1 MAMETKHPQAAWQV
15 VGCSLGEDS
24 LAGANGAG
32 CGLAGAGCGLASAG
46 SAGCGM
52 AGTRRA
58 GLGVAGLAST
68 EPDDTKTSR

>member
-1 MAMETKHPQAAWQV
+1 MTWQV
-15 VGCSLGEDS
+15 VGRGLGEDS
-24 LAGANGAG
+24 LAGANG
-32 CGLAGAGCGLASAG
+32 
-46 SAGCGM
+46 AGCGM

>member
-1 MAMETKHPQAAWQV
+1 MTWQV
-15 VGCSLGEDS
+15 VGRGLGEDS
-24 LAGANGAG
+24 LAGAN
-32 CGLAGAGCGLASAG
+32 GAGCGLASAG

-58 GLGVAGLAST
+58 GLGAAGLAST